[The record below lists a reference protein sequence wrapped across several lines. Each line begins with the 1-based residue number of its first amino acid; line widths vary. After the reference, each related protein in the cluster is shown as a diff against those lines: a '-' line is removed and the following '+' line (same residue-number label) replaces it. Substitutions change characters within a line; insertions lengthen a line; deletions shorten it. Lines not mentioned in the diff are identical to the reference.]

1 MHHNLHTA
9 YRHRVLIA
17 ISLDFMQK
25 PMHKHQITN
34 KYQIQISNDPNRF
47 GMFVLR
53 DLIRV
58 LDFEFRSH
66 AAHALALRV
75 VIYLVFDICDL
86 EFPACPG

>member
-58 LDFEFRSH
+58 LDFEFLFR
-66 AAHALALRV
+66 LRR
-75 VIYLVFDICDL
+75 IICLVFDTCDL